1 MPHYPL
7 IGEVVHARATYRDFL
22 RGPDWVCS
30 IRVRVV
36 RPCGPQYPDHY
47 WVAEVIETGLRQY
60 LGMTLIVSEGA
71 VYKLRTGRD
80 ASWAGKQLEPSRAE
94 PWGWLPRDSRPR
106 PDGHLPYG
114 GLQSP

>member
-1 MPHYPL
+1 MATYPL

-30 IRVRVV
+30 IRIRVV

-47 WVAEVIETGLRQY
+47 WMADVIETGLRQY

-80 ASWAGKQLEPSRAE
+80 ASWAGKAIVDDTPAGSR
-94 PWGWLPRDSRPR
+94 PWASWLPR
-106 PDGHLPYG
+106 PDGHSPYG
-114 GLQSP
+114 GLQTP